1 MSHLSI
7 ARQAL
12 VAFLDSPCVEHLS
25 SKCPGVVPVPPADR
39 CVGRCD
45 RRAHPSKIGIDLAK
59 VTGFW

>member
-1 MSHLSI
+1 VSHLSI

-45 RRAHPSKIGIDLAK
+45 RRTRGRMRIDAP
-59 VTGFW
+59 VGATSS